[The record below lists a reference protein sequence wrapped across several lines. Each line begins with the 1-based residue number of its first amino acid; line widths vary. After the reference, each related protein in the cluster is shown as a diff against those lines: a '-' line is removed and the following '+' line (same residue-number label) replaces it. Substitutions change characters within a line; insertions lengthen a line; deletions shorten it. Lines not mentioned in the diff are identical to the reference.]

1 MTYTGKTKN
10 STSYNTKDKFSSSY
24 INKLKGDITAN
35 LWSVLNLPWLVTYDP
50 WLDDTTAISTTYTL
64 KSKS

>member
-10 STSYNTKDKFSSSY
+10 STSFS
-24 INKLKGDITAN
+24 NKLKGDITAY
-35 LWSVLNLPWLVTYDP
+35 LWNILNSPWLEAYDP
-50 WLDDTTAISTTYTL
+50 WLDDTTTISTTYTL